1 MDRYILPNIKQYK
14 NIDDLFESTDKSN
27 TTRFTDKSS
36 FLDTIINTH
45 HLCIVGEPGIGK
57 SRLFKELESTLSSKD
72 VVKCTVVKCD
82 AVDFISKS
90 VGVNV
95 KYCIVDALD
104 EVEPNQFSRVFREIK
119 DFCENNKNTNVVFSC
134 RKHYVASYAHIFSS
148 FTDLSYIELLRLE
161 DKSVRDI
168 LSSCCSKQVISNI
181 EKSKKMLGLLCVP
194 RYLEYFIEYQKENI
208 DCKNIGQIFEQFVEK
223 NILNAIEKYDN
234 TQYDK
239 NNLAILIQRVLEK
252 IAFVMEIGRLD
263 SITKD
268 ELYTI
273 LDGISGNMT
282 QMVLSN
288 LSLLFFENRILKEV
302 NDVLMFPDTEIQEY
316 LAAKELCRQDHIE
329 SVLYDVAVSHDVKH
343 IYPNWLD
350 VIPHVSYTRSAS
362 FFNIFKLILSY
373 ESNLELDSLDALL
386 RYVDPTILTIE
397 QKAELFKII
406 WNNYLRRPVYIRW
419 RSPILSILQQC
430 YSAGCCQMLMPTTE
444 HLNKIQLSN
453 ISAILEVLAQCNCLS
468 AEVISYWANA
478 AKQLVENQNSDI
490 QYISLSIFEAI
501 NDIGDLIGLTKKF
514 DTFSSDV
521 KGKYCDITGYNG
533 VFDKNVIQCWINEC
547 YQSNPHAINAILC
560 IKDPELIIDTYRQ
573 IVNNNQIVTF
583 FNPSGNLSVNY
594 FLLNKQILAVFN
606 ENKEAKNDMIKL
618 FVAYLQTR
626 HFYRFSKEENEL
638 FKQIIQ
644 DESVSLF
651 FVQSLDQNRGLLYYL
666 KNFEPEFI
674 DYALICAIDNILVKL
689 NKNIFDIDRCLLT
702 LLSIV
707 RHDKDK
713 LESLSKYMARYS
725 DVFKRWDKSEGE
737 ENIPNGDKDLEEAY
751 NNLVDQNVKSKDKY
765 YCAFFLCENIDYL
778 KSIDYNKV
786 FTVIYDFFNNVDLD
800 KTKTK
805 KKDPHSHN
813 LSWNLIY
820 IPHFVNA
827 ICELGQEEKLMQYR
841 MILAK
846 TLPLISRVGN
856 FDSRII
862 SSFYKKIIGKLS
874 TDENAILI
882 DWWKSRNDDYLKI
895 SPDDIMSC
903 ITEYGMGSLS
913 YKLEEY
919 VDIFIAKQSQENAYV
934 ASKALE
940 LIAKDYVKWD
950 VEDYRKLFDSI
961 EKCGI
966 KGMKMQCNAIMIE
979 KFHDEKAISWRFSYL
994 KENIVSTRQ
1003 FESHHVRLVSDE
1015 EQEISGANPRMFR
1028 CFMSVQEESVIQNML
1043 ELFEFGLNLSTRIVT
1058 REYSNYL
1065 MSQIYMYFIN
1075 MKKLNY
1081 IQKLRILVE
1090 KHCEGVADNNAYN
1103 IMNHYELVFLN
1114 SERGNI
1120 DTSVKKYNACIAN
1133 AYLPIRNDADFRNY
1147 FATIALEVQKEI
1159 QDQGIYSL
1167 VNSQALSED
1176 FIQRELKNTIINKC
1190 SQLGLTNV
1198 RVDREVALQDNK
1210 RTDFLIWYG
1219 MCNPIMIELKLLHNK
1234 EIQSTKERQAYKMKF
1249 EKYSKAT
1256 NACLSVFWVFDVG
1269 RGGKQNIFEA
1279 LKDEYRGL
1287 PFTTCLL
1294 TKCKCSSGRDTGAIV
1309 KKQIGK
1315 RTTRKKRK

>member
-1 MDRYILPNIKQYK
+1 MDRYILPYIKQYK
-14 NIDDLFESTDKSN
+14 KIDDLLESTDKSN
-27 TTRFTDKSS
+27 STRITDKSS
-36 FLDTIINTH
+36 FLDTIRNTH
-45 HLCIVGEPGIGK
+45 HLCVVGEPGIGK
-57 SRLFKELESTLSSKD
+57 SRLLKELESTLSSKD
-72 VVKCTVVKCD
+72 VVKCN

-90 VGVNV
+90 VGINV

-104 EVEPNQFSRVFREIK
+104 EVGSNQFSRVFREIK

-134 RKHYVASYAHIFSS
+134 RKHYVASYARIFSS
-148 FTDLSYIELLRLE
+148 FTDLSYIELLRLDDE
-161 DKSVRDI
+161 SVEDI
-168 LSSCCSKQVISNI
+168 LSSCSKQVICNI
-181 EKSKKMLGLLCVP
+181 GKSKKMLGLLSIP
-194 RYLEYFIEYQKENI
+194 RYLEYFIEYQKENV
-208 DCKNIGQIFEQFVEK
+208 DCQNIGQIFEQFVEK
-223 NILNAIEKYDN
+223 NILKAIEEYDN
-234 TQYDK
+234 TQCDK

-273 LDGISGNMT
+273 LDGISGNMA

-288 LSLLFFENRILKEV
+288 LSLLFFENRILKET

-316 LAAKELCRQDHIE
+316 LAAKELCRQDNIE
-329 SVLYDVAVSHDVKH
+329 SVLYDIAVSHDVKH

-350 VIPHVSYTRSAS
+350 VIPHVSYTRSPS

-373 ESNLELDSLDALL
+373 ESNLDLDSLDALL

-419 RSPILSILQQC
+419 RSPILYILQQC

-453 ISAILEVLAQCNCLS
+453 ISAILEVLAQCDRLS
-468 AEVISYWANA
+468 PEVISYWANA
-478 AKQLVENQNSDI
+478 AKKLVEKQNSDI
-490 QYISLSIFEAI
+490 QYVSLSIFEAI
-501 NDIGDLIGLTKKF
+501 NDIEDLIGLAKKF
-514 DTFSSDV
+514 DTFNSDV

-533 VFDKNVIQCWINEC
+533 FTDKNVIQCWINEC

-560 IKDPELIIDTYRQ
+560 IENTELIISTYKQ
-573 IVNNNQIVTF
+573 IVNNNKIEKF
-583 FNPSGNLSVNY
+583 FNPAGNLSVHY
-594 FLLNKQILAVFN
+594 FSLIKQILAVFHK
-606 ENKEAKNDMIKL
+606 NKEAKNDLTQL
-618 FVAYLQTR
+618 FAVYLKTR
-626 HFYRFSKEENEL
+626 YYHKISGDETRL
-638 FKQIIQ
+638 FKQIVQ
-644 DESVSLF
+644 DDSVSLC
-651 FVQSLDQNRGLLYYL
+651 FVQSLDQNRGLWYYL
-666 KNFEPEFI
+666 KNIEPEYI
-674 DYALICAIDNILVKL
+674 DYDLICAIENILVKL
-689 NKNIFDIDRCLLT
+689 CKDNYNIDRCLLS
-702 LLSIV
+702 LLSKV
-707 RHDKDK
+707 RHDQDK
-713 LESLSKYMARYS
+713 QLSLSKYLARYS
-725 DVFKRWDKSEGE
+725 DVFKRWDKSVGE
-737 ENIPNGDKDLEEAY
+737 ENTSNSDKELEEAY
-751 NNLVDQNVKSKDKY
+751 NYLVDQNIKSKDKY
-765 YCAFFLCENIDYL
+765 YCALFLCENIDYL
-778 KSIDYNKV
+778 RSIDYNKV

-805 KKDPHSHN
+805 TKKKDPHSCN
-813 LSWNLIY
+813 LSWDLIY

-827 ICELGQEEKLMQYR
+827 VCELGQEEKLMQYR

-846 TLPLISRVGN
+846 TLPLTRRVGN
-856 FDSRII
+856 IDPHTIC
-862 SSFYKKIIGKLS
+862 SFYKKIIGKLS
-874 TDENAILI
+874 TEENAILS

-903 ITEYGMGSLS
+903 ITEYGMLSLS

-919 VDIFIAKQSQENAYV
+919 VNTFVAKQSQENAYV

-940 LIAKDYVKWD
+940 LIAKDYVKWG

-1015 EQEISGANPRMFR
+1015 ELEISGANPRMFR

-1043 ELFEFGLNLSTRIVT
+1043 ELFKYGLRLSPQKET
-1058 REYSNYL
+1058 REYSSYL
-1065 MSQIYMYFIN
+1065 LSQIYLYFIN
-1075 MKKLNY
+1075 MKKMHF
-1081 IQKLRILVE
+1081 IQELRTLVE
-1090 KHCEGVADNNAYN
+1090 RHCDGFPDYNAYN
-1103 IMNHYELVFLN
+1103 IMNHYELVFMN
-1114 SERGNI
+1114 SDRSSV
-1120 DTSVKKYNACIAN
+1120 DASVKKYNTCITN
-1133 AYLPIRNDADFRNY
+1133 AYLPIRNNADFRNY
-1147 FATIALEVQKEI
+1147 FTTIALEVQKEI

-1269 RGGKQNIFEA
+1269 RGGKQNIFEV

-1315 RTTRKKRK
+1315 KTTRKKRK

>member
-1 MDRYILPNIKQYK
+1 MDRYILPYIKQYK
-14 NIDDLFESTDKSN
+14 KIDDLLESTDKSN
-27 TTRFTDKSS
+27 STRVTDKSS
-36 FLDTIINTH
+36 FLDTIRNTH
-45 HLCIVGEPGIGK
+45 HLCVVGEPGIGK
-57 SRLFKELESTLSSKD
+57 SRLLKELESTLSSKD
-72 VVKCTVVKCD
+72 VVKCN

-90 VGVNV
+90 VGINV

-104 EVEPNQFSRVFREIK
+104 EVGSNQFSRVFREIK

-134 RKHYVASYAHIFSS
+134 RKHYVASYARIFSS
-148 FTDLSYIELLRLE
+148 FTDLSYIELLRLDDE
-161 DKSVRDI
+161 SVRDI
-168 LSSCCSKQVISNI
+168 LSSCSKQVISNI
-181 EKSKKMLGLLCVP
+181 GKSNKMLDLLSVP
-194 RYLEYFIEYQKENI
+194 RYLEYFIEYQKENV
-208 DCKNIGQIFEQFVEK
+208 DCEDIGQIFEEFVEK
-223 NILNAIEKYDN
+223 NILHAIEKYDN
-234 TQYDK
+234 TQCDK
-239 NNLAILIQRVLEK
+239 NNLAILTQRVLEK

-273 LDGISGNMT
+273 LDGISGNMA

-288 LSLLFFENRILKEV
+288 LSLLFFENRILKET
-302 NDVLMFPDTEIQEY
+302 NGVLMFPDTEIQEY
-316 LAAKELCRQDHIE
+316 LAAKELCRQDNIE
-329 SVLYDVAVSHDVKH
+329 SVLYDIAVSHDVKH

-350 VIPHVSYTRSAS
+350 VIPHVSYIRSSS

-386 RYVDPTILTIE
+386 RYLDPTILSIE

-406 WNNYLRRPVYIRW
+406 WNIYLRKPVYIRW
-419 RSPILSILQQC
+419 RSPILSILKQC
-430 YSAGCCQMLMPTTE
+430 YSVGCCQMLMPTTE

-453 ISAILEVLAQCNCLS
+453 ISAILEVLAQGKGNCLS

-478 AKQLVENQNSDI
+478 AKKLVENQNSDI
-490 QYISLSIFEAI
+490 QYVSLSIFEAI
-501 NDIGDLIGLTKKF
+501 NDIEDLIGLAKKF
-514 DTFSSDV
+514 DIFNSDV

-547 YQSNPHAINAILC
+547 CQRNPHAINAILC
-560 IKDPELIIDTYRQ
+560 IENTELIISTYKQ
-573 IVNNNQIVTF
+573 IVNNNKIEKF
-583 FNPSGNLSVNY
+583 FNPVGNLSVHY
-594 FLLNKQILAVFN
+594 FSLIKQILAVFN
-606 ENKEAKNDMIKL
+606 GNKEVKNDMIKL

-626 HFYRFSKEENEL
+626 HFYRFSREENEL

-644 DESVSLF
+644 DESVSLS

-666 KNFEPEFI
+666 KNIEPEFI

-702 LLSIV
+702 LLGIV
-707 RHDKDK
+707 RHDKEK
-713 LESLSKYMARYS
+713 QESLSKYMARYS

-737 ENIPNGDKDLEEAY
+737 ENIPNDDKDLEEAY
-751 NNLVDQNVKSKDKY
+751 NYLVDQNIKSKDKY
-765 YCAFFLCENIDYL
+765 YCAFFLCKNIDYL
-778 KSIDYNKV
+778 KSIDYNNV
-786 FTVIYDFFNNVDLD
+786 FTVVCDFFNNVNLD
-800 KTKTK
+800 KTKTEK
-805 KKDPHSHN
+805 EDPHSYN

-827 ICELGQEEKLMQYR
+827 VCELGQEEKLMQYR

-846 TLPLISRVGN
+846 TLPFISRVGN
-856 FDSRII
+856 IDSRTI
-862 SSFYKKIIGKLS
+862 SSSYKKIIDKLS

-882 DWWKSRNDDYLKI
+882 DWWKSRNDDYLNI

-919 VDIFIAKQSQENAYV
+919 VDIFIAKQSQENEYV

-940 LIAKDYVKWD
+940 LIAKDYVKWG

-966 KGMKMQCNAIMIE
+966 KGLKMQCNAIMIE

-1003 FESHHVRLVSDE
+1003 FESQHVRLVSDE
-1015 EQEISGANPRMFR
+1015 EQEISGAYPRMFR
-1028 CFMSVQEESVIQNML
+1028 CFMSVQEESVIQNMI
-1043 ELFEFGLNLSTRIVT
+1043 ELFKYGLSLSPQKET
-1058 REYSNYL
+1058 REYSSYL
-1065 MSQIYMYFIN
+1065 LSQIYLYFVN
-1075 MKKLNY
+1075 MKKIHF
-1081 IQKLRILVE
+1081 IQELRTLVE
-1090 KHCEGVADNNAYN
+1090 RHCDGFPDYNAYN
-1103 IMNHYELVFLN
+1103 IMNHYELVFMN
-1114 SERGNI
+1114 SDRSSV
-1120 DTSVKKYNACIAN
+1120 DASVKKYNTCITN

-1147 FATIALEVQKEI
+1147 FTTIALEVQKEI

-1167 VNSQALSED
+1167 VNSKALSED

-1234 EIQSTKERQAYKMKF
+1234 EIQSTKERQTYKMKF

-1269 RGGKQNIFEA
+1269 RGGKQNIFEV

-1309 KKQIGK
+1309 KKQLGK

>member
-1 MDRYILPNIKQYK
+1 MDRYILPYIKQYK
-14 NIDDLFESTDKSN
+14 KIDDLLESTDKSN
-27 TTRFTDKSS
+27 SIRVTDKFS
-36 FLDTIINTH
+36 FLDTIRNTH
-45 HLCIVGEPGIGK
+45 HLCVVGEPGIGK
-57 SRLFKELESTLSSKD
+57 SRLLKELESTLSSKD
-72 VVKCTVVKCD
+72 VVKCN

-90 VGVNV
+90 VGINV

-104 EVEPNQFSRVFREIK
+104 EVGSNQFSRVFREIK

-134 RKHYVASYAHIFSS
+134 RKHYVASYARIFSS
-148 FTDLSYIELLRLE
+148 FTDLSYIELLRLDDE
-161 DKSVRDI
+161 SVRDI
-168 LSSCCSKQVISNI
+168 LSSCSKQVISNI
-181 EKSKKMLGLLCVP
+181 GKSNKMLDLLSVP
-194 RYLEYFIEYQKENI
+194 RYLEYFIEYQKENV
-208 DCKNIGQIFEQFVEK
+208 DCEDIGQIFEEFVEK
-223 NILNAIEKYDN
+223 NILHAIEKYDN
-234 TQYDK
+234 TQCDK
-239 NNLAILIQRVLEK
+239 NNLAILTQRVLEK

-273 LDGISGNMT
+273 LDGISGNMA

-288 LSLLFFENRILKEV
+288 LSLLFFENRILKET
-302 NDVLMFPDTEIQEY
+302 NGVLMFPDTEIQEY
-316 LAAKELCRQDHIE
+316 LAAKELCRQDNIE
-329 SVLYDVAVSHDVKH
+329 SVLYDIAVSHDVKH

-350 VIPHVSYTRSAS
+350 VIPHVSYIRSSS

-386 RYVDPTILTIE
+386 RYLDPTILSIE

-406 WNNYLRRPVYIRW
+406 WNIYLRKPVYIRW
-419 RSPILSILQQC
+419 RSPILSILKQC
-430 YSAGCCQMLMPTTE
+430 YSVGCCQMLMPTTE

-453 ISAILEVLAQCNCLS
+453 ISAILEVLAQGKGNCLS

-478 AKQLVENQNSDI
+478 AKKLVENQNSDI
-490 QYISLSIFEAI
+490 QYVSLSIFEAI
-501 NDIGDLIGLTKKF
+501 NDIEDLIGLAKKF
-514 DTFSSDV
+514 DIFNSDV

-547 YQSNPHAINAILC
+547 CQRNPHAINAILC
-560 IKDPELIIDTYRQ
+560 IENTELIISTYKQ
-573 IVNNNQIVTF
+573 IVNNNKIEKF
-583 FNPSGNLSVNY
+583 FNPVGNLSVHY
-594 FLLNKQILAVFN
+594 FSLIKQILAVFN
-606 ENKEAKNDMIKL
+606 GNKEVKNDMIKL

-626 HFYRFSKEENEL
+626 HFYRFSREENEL

-644 DESVSLF
+644 DESVSLS

-666 KNFEPEFI
+666 KNIEPEFI

-702 LLSIV
+702 LLGIV
-707 RHDKDK
+707 RHDKEK
-713 LESLSKYMARYS
+713 QESLSKYMARYS

-737 ENIPNGDKDLEEAY
+737 ENIPNDDKDLEEAY
-751 NNLVDQNVKSKDKY
+751 NYLVDQNIKSKDKY
-765 YCAFFLCENIDYL
+765 YCAFFLCKNIDYL
-778 KSIDYNKV
+778 KSIDYNNV
-786 FTVIYDFFNNVDLD
+786 FTVVCDFFNNVNLD
-800 KTKTK
+800 KTKTEK
-805 KKDPHSHN
+805 EDPHSYN

-827 ICELGQEEKLMQYR
+827 VCELGQEEKLMQYR

-846 TLPLISRVGN
+846 TLPFISRVGN
-856 FDSRII
+856 IDSRTI
-862 SSFYKKIIGKLS
+862 SSSYKKIIGKLS

-882 DWWKSRNDDYLKI
+882 DWWKSRNDDYLNI

-919 VDIFIAKQSQENAYV
+919 VDIFIAKQSQENEYV

-940 LIAKDYVKWD
+940 LIAKDYVKWG
-950 VEDYRKLFDSI
+950 VEDYRKLFNSI

-966 KGMKMQCNAIMIE
+966 KGLKMQCNAIMIE

-1003 FESHHVRLVSDE
+1003 FESQHVRLVSDE

-1028 CFMSVQEESVIQNML
+1028 CFMSVQEESVIQNMI
-1043 ELFEFGLNLSTRIVT
+1043 ELFKYGLSLSPQKET
-1058 REYSNYL
+1058 REYSSYL
-1065 MSQIYMYFIN
+1065 LSQIYLYFVN
-1075 MKKLNY
+1075 MKKIHF
-1081 IQKLRILVE
+1081 IQELRTLVE
-1090 KHCEGVADNNAYN
+1090 RHCDGFPDYNAYN
-1103 IMNHYELVFLN
+1103 IMNHYELVFMN
-1114 SERGNI
+1114 SDRSSV
-1120 DTSVKKYNACIAN
+1120 DASVKKYNTCITN

-1147 FATIALEVQKEI
+1147 FTTIALEVQKEI

-1167 VNSQALSED
+1167 VNSKALSED

-1210 RTDFLIWYG
+1210 RTDFLISYG

-1234 EIQSTKERQAYKMKF
+1234 EIQNTIERQAYKMKF

-1309 KKQIGK
+1309 KKHIGK
-1315 RTTRKKRK
+1315 KTTRKKRK